1 MGDIDQLI
9 LLDRMKRIEQR
20 KDDARAL
27 EFFLLHS
34 DKININTQDSL
45 GQTPLIIACKLG
57 HEEVVQ
63 FLLGCP
69 NLDVNIADDV
79 YRNTALLTA
88 CSHGYEAI
96 VSMLLGHKHIQVNR
110 GDLGMDTPLMIACT
124 MPHLGVVNL
133 LLNNDE
139 LNINDQNVGGYTA
152 LMSILTEKDYADTEI
167 VRSLLDHKDIDINF
181 TLPQEYGYKN
191 ALTMACDIGQ
201 TEVISMLLQREEIH
215 TTTGN
220 LKAVTDFVMN
230 YEDFLSGQA
239 FDKLLII
246 SFELGSTV
254 LGLGLGIWHKG
265 FDNYILPLLLH
276 ARAIHVEIIHSHG
289 RCLESTSWHHFVN
302 CQVQVQVAFF
312 YRGTKRKRLK
322 IPLTEK

>member
-57 HEEVVQ
+57 REEVVQ

-88 CSHGYEAI
+88 CSFGYEAI
-96 VSMLLGHKHIQVNR
+96 VTMLLGHKQIQVNM

-124 MPHLGVVNL
+124 MPHLGVVKL

-139 LNINDQNVGGYTA
+139 LNINDQNIGGYTA
-152 LMSILTEKDYADTEI
+152 LMSILTEKDNADTAI
-167 VRSLLDHKDIDINF
+167 IRSLLDHKDIDINF

-201 TEVISMLLQREEIH
+201 TEVISMLLQRDEIH
-215 TTTGN
+215 TTAGN
-220 LKAVTDFVMN
+220 LNAVSDFVMN

-239 FDKLLII
+239 FVMNRGRIDIKDVRDMRTVIEEAVSKNLPDIARWLVKTQGFLLRACTPTSTFCMSKRRCKRSEKLM
-246 SFELGSTV
+246 
-254 LGLGLGIWHKG
+254 
-265 FDNYILPLLLH
+265 YM
-276 ARAIHVEIIHSHG
+276 
-289 RCLESTSWHHFVN
+289 
-302 CQVQVQVAFF
+302 
-312 YRGTKRKRLK
+312 
-322 IPLTEK
+322 